1 MFIVGLSMTTDA
13 GIYIFQLVDNH
24 AATYSALII
33 GAAEISVMAWI
44 YGADNFMEDLRTML
58 GFYPYPKLFWKWS
71 WKIVAP
77 ILLLVKV
84 FINN

>member
-1 MFIVGLSMTTDA
+1 MFLVGLSMTTDA

-77 ILLLVKV
+77 ILLLVR
-84 FINN
+84 ILRN

>member
-84 FINN
+84 FRNE